1 MDKPQTSQP
10 QAYSAAAKWL
20 HWIMAAL
27 ILAQIPAGL
36 ALNRVA
42 PGPTQN
48 RLYGL
53 HEEFGFVLLLF
64 AILRFVVRWRQGAPA
79 PSASLTTFERH
90 ASLWTHRALYFLIV
104 AMPILGWLAISAYGA
119 RIDFFG
125 LGSLPALLPKNEPL
139 SKVLFTM
146 HTIGGFALAALLL
159 LHIGATVYH
168 VAIKRDDVLARILPQ
183 KSQA

>member
-1 MDKPQTSQP
+1 MPQRYGS
-10 QAYSAAAKWL
+10 AAKWL

-27 ILAQIPAGL
+27 ILAQIPAGV

-53 HEEFGFVLLLF
+53 HEEFGFLLLLL
-64 AILRFVVRWRQGAPA
+64 AILRLTVRWRQGAPA
-79 PSASLTTFERH
+79 PSASLTAFERH
-90 ASLWTHRALYFLIV
+90 ASIWTHRALYFLIV

-125 LGSLPALLPKNEPL
+125 IGSLPSLLPKNEPL
-139 SKVLFTM
+139 SKVLFTL
-146 HTIGGFALAALLL
+146 HTIGGFAMAALLL
-159 LHIGATVYH
+159 LHIGATFYH
-168 VAIKRDDVLARILPQ
+168 VLIRHDDVLARILPQ
-183 KSQA
+183 KRQA